1 MTYQC
6 EICNYLYEESNQIPF
21 TDLPDDWV
29 CPICRAKKQQMHPLT
44 IEEPQPMQI
53 KEEPILDGSLD
64 YPEELART
72 ISEYE
77 EQMDMIQRMSL
88 TGETVVEPMK
98 TKKPLIGWDDILLLG
113 AQLSTMPLDDD
124 AVVNTKTIIGKRAKQ
139 PMELESP
146 IIISHMSFGAL
157 SKEAKVALAK
167 GAAFAKTAICGG
179 EGGLLPE
186 EFEASH
192 RYIFEYIP
200 NLYSVNDENLK
211 KVDAIEIKI
220 GQGAKPGMG
229 GQLPG
234 DKVTDEIAKIRGKEI
249 GKDIISPSHFTDIK
263 SKDDLKALVDELRL
277 RSEGRPVGVKIAAGH
292 IEKDMEWIAYSGAD
306 FMTIDGRGGG
316 TGAAPKILKDATTV
330 PTLFALYR
338 ADKYRKEHKLDL
350 DLIIT
355 GGLRISSDFAKAIA
369 LGADVVAIATA
380 AMMSLG
386 CMQYRVCDKGNCP
399 MGIATQDPELRS
411 RLNVESAG
419 IRVGNFLNAAT
430 DELRTFARITGKS
443 DIHALSINDLATTNS
458 EISKHTAIAHV

>member
-1 MTYQC
+1 MTYEC
-6 EICNYLYEESNQIPF
+6 NICHYLYDDENPVPFEE
-21 TDLPDDWV
+21 LPDDWT
-29 CPICRAKKQQMHPLT
+29 CPICHASKNQFQAHDMPKPEAKA
-44 IEEPQPMQI
+44 EPVAA
-53 KEEPILDGSLD
+53 EALD
-64 YPEELART
+64 YPKELARVS
-72 ISEYE
+72 SEYE
-77 EQMDMIQRMSL
+77 AQMHIIQQMSL
-88 TGETVVEPMK
+88 TGNSIVEPMK
-98 TKKPLIGWDDILLLG
+98 TTKPIISWDDVLILG
-113 AQLSTMPLDDD
+113 AQLSTIPLDDD
-124 AVVNTKTIIGKRAKQ
+124 APVNTKTVIGKRAKQ

-157 SKEAKVALAK
+157 SREAKTALAK
-167 GAAFAKTAICGG
+167 GSAMAKTAICSG
-179 EGGLLPE
+179 EGGMLPE

-234 DKVTDEIAKIRGKEI
+234 DKVTEEIAKVRGKEI
-249 GKDIISPSHFTDIK
+249 GKDIISPSHFSDIK

-277 RSEGRPVGVKIAAGH
+277 RSAGRPIGIKISAGH
-292 IEKDMEWIAYSGAD
+292 IERDMEWIAYSGAD

-316 TGAAPKILKDATTV
+316 TGAAPKMLKDATTI

-338 ADKYRKEHKLDL
+338 ANQYRKEHNLDI

-355 GGLRISSDFAKAIA
+355 GGLRVSSDFAKAIA
-369 LGADVVAIATA
+369 LGADAVAIATA
-380 AMMSLG
+380 AMISLG

-399 MGIATQDPELRS
+399 MGIATQNPELRS
-411 RLNVESAG
+411 RLSVIPASE
-419 IRVGNFLNAAT
+419 RVGNFLNAAT

-443 DIHALSINDLATTNS
+443 NIHDLSISDLVTTNS
-458 EISKHTAIAHV
+458 EISDHTAIPHI